1 MIEQL
6 FEVIP
11 HYPGMYIAIIE
22 DENYNEVESL
32 NEFCKSIDATLH
44 VKSLSN
50 KQYSPSLRVD
60 QFEFSQNR
68 YDNHA
73 VQYDFVYICAKEV
86 DDLSKVANKT
96 YRILKN
102 AGHLFFLCKKEFT
115 SDTSE
120 IFENSNY
127 VAINTI
133 NLNSEYDII
142 SAKKMHGWMNV

>member
-22 DENYNEVESL
+22 DENYDEAQSL
-32 NEFCKSIDATLH
+32 YEYCTSINATLH
-44 VKSLSN
+44 VKSLHN
-50 KQYSPSLRVD
+50 KQYSSSLHVD
-60 QFEFSQNR
+60 QFEFEQNR
-68 YDNHA
+68 YNNHA
-73 VQYDFVYICAKEV
+73 VQYDFVFICAKRV
-86 DDLSKVANKT
+86 DDLPKVANKT

-102 AGHLFFLCKKEFT
+102 AGHLFFLCKKET
-115 SDTSE
+115 TADLSE

-142 SAKKMHGWMNV
+142 SAKKMHGWMKV